1 MITGSLFNDVRQNL
15 TEVFVNVCLLLP
27 LEICCSLEDVYIYLP
42 RFGISRMLVD
52 VKDAQYSDDQV
63 WDVQ

>member
-1 MITGSLFNDVRQNL
+1 MITGFLFNDLRQNM

-27 LEICCSLEDVYIYLP
+27 LEICYSLEDVYIYLP
-42 RFGISRMLVD
+42 RFGISKMLVD

-63 WDVQ
+63 WNVQ